1 MYLKLEVVNSHT
13 PLPASFWCCF
23 KRDVE
28 ARTGLT
34 LIEGRGQKEKGQ
46 RSGVTALKIA
56 SQPRAF
62 NELVF
67 DFLISCS
74 WWRTVSCLS
83 YLGDPPPS
91 QSILFFEHREEE
103 RILFLNVPFSF

>member
-56 SQPRAF
+56 S
-62 NELVF
+62 
-67 DFLISCS
+67 LILN
-74 WWRTVSCLS
+74 V
-83 YLGDPPPS
+83 
-91 QSILFFEHREEE
+91 
-103 RILFLNVPFSF
+103 RILLFLFQWKQREIY